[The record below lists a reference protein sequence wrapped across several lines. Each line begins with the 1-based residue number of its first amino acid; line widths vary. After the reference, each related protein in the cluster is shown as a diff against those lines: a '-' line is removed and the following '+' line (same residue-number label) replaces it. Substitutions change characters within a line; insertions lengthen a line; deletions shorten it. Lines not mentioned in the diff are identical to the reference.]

1 MTERR
6 EDLQIPS
13 PQPETH
19 IESGAVSRLTGVLDS
34 AKARGVVLVT
44 GAGSYTRSGARA
56 AIEPQLSGYAVEV
69 VDGFSPNPTVVEVE
83 AGLDAVRRAASHGP
97 YACHCGGGAQHC
109 IALSEAPVVVAVVR
123 RAEVRH
129 GTQAGA
135 SGYEGG
141 EEPRPH
147 PAAPHR
153 PHELQ
158 RSDALRTCGTGGAC
172 RARRLHNAKPAAAS
186 GCNTL
191 AK

>member
-6 EDLQIPS
+6 EDLRIPS

-19 IESGAVSRLTGVLDS
+19 IESGAVSLLTGVLDS

-97 YACHCGGGAQHC
+97 PLIVGVGGGSAMDM
-109 IALSEAPVVVAVVR
+109 AKLLA
-123 RAEVRH
+123 
-129 GTQAGA
+129 AGA
-135 SGYEGG
+135 AQERPLGAT
-141 EEPRPH
+141 PR
-147 PAAPHR
+147 
-153 PHELQ
+153 
-158 RSDALRTCGTGGAC
+158 AL
-172 RARRLHNAKPAAAS
+172 
-186 GCNTL
+186 
-191 AK
+191 